1 VGCRCDPVVRS
12 WAIASPWENVMS
24 GTFNRTA
31 RITAVLAL
39 LLAAVLGALVDA
51 TAVRAQD
58 SVDSGVSGDSYTSP
72 EFGYSFSWD
81 RSWEV
86 KDEVIEDGYNLLR
99 LDDEGS
105 LLYFEGYAD
114 VLAVEECHATYG
126 IEVLGSSEAISD
138 LESTEPTES
147 SDGALSS
154 DVTFVVTFEDE
165 ETGED
170 VVTDWSGY
178 VSCQEINDGEANLVI
193 SHLGPAE
200 TWEDEEDARQ
210 DVLDTLTY
218 IGEAPVEPGDEDESD
233 VGAPDESADR
243 DDAPAEPM
251 SAPAGDGELP
261 PNADDLLNL
270 FSTSIND
277 INNYWAREFP
287 LVSAGQEYVAPEHVI
302 PWVGQIETP
311 CGTATGFD
319 EAAGTGDGPFYCPPN
334 KTIYLDMGFANLQMD
349 VVGQVPFVVPV
360 VLAHEMGHHVQ
371 ELLGMQSCE
380 VTPCLDPN
388 ELTSQEIEYMA
399 DCFAGSWSRDAELR
413 GRLGE
418 RDIDANIVQYAV
430 ILGGGQEG
438 ADPGGHG
445 RGAERVW
452 WFLNGYLEGSGKC
465 FETSA
470 VTADWLQTGP
480 PNGQADV
487 TPEPTEEATEEP
499 VDEPTEE
506 GTEGEPTEAAEGQFA
521 NMGEAVESSEG
532 AFTVTRT
539 QVETEIEGRTADGQF
554 VIVYAE
560 VIRPEGED
568 TPFNYE
574 NWVLADAQG
583 TVYELD
589 SRTTDVL
596 LSSAYED
603 GTDEVLVAGEGY
615 NIALVFDVPADASGF
630 ALINE
635 SETIGIFLDI

>member
-1 VGCRCDPVVRS
+1 
-12 WAIASPWENVMS
+12 MS
-24 GTFNRTA
+24 GTFNCPA

-81 RSWEV
+81 RSWEPT
-86 KDEVIEDGYNLLR
+86 DEAIEDGYNMLL
-99 LDDEGS
+99 LDDGAS

-114 VLAVEECHATYG
+114 VLPAEECLDTYG
-126 IEVLGSSEAISD
+126 IDVLASSDAVSD
-138 LESTEPTES
+138 LESGEPDES
-147 SDGALSS
+147 ADGVVSVDATFI
-154 DVTFVVTFEDE
+154 VTFADE
-165 ETGED
+165 ETGE
-170 VVTDWSGY
+170 SEASEFGGFI
-178 VSCQEINDGEANLVI
+178 SCQEINDGEANLVI

-200 TWEDEEDARQ
+200 TWADEEEARQ
-210 DVLDTLTY
+210 DVLDTLTFV
-218 IGEAPVEPGDEDESD
+218 GEAPVEPGDEDEPDAS
-233 VGAPDESADR
+233 APDDSGDG
-243 DDAPAEPM
+243 DDVPAEPM
-251 SAPAGDGELP
+251 SAPQGDGELP
-261 PNADDLLNL
+261 PNSDDLLNL
-270 FSTSIND
+270 FSTSIVD

-287 LVSAGQEYVAPEHVI
+287 LVSGGREYEPPTGVI

-334 KTIYLDMGFANLQMD
+334 RSMYIDMGFANLQME

-371 ELLGMQSCE
+371 ELLGMQSCQ

-480 PNGQADV
+480 PNGQGDV

-499 VDEPTEE
+499 VDEPTEA
-506 GTEGEPTEAAEGQFA
+506 GTEEEPTEAAEGQFA
-521 NMGEAVESSEG
+521 NMGEAVESSDG
-532 AFTVTRT
+532 AFTVMQT
-539 QVETEIEGRTADGQF
+539 QVETEIEGREADGQF
-554 VIVYAE
+554 VIVFAE

-568 TPFNYE
+568 GPFTYE

-596 LSSAYED
+596 LSSAYPD
-603 GTDEVLVAGEGY
+603 GTDEVLEAGAGY